1 MMKKKPATTAQN
13 SQNGLESP
21 AFIFTNLE
29 ATQQY
34 LLEILKGPFSY
45 YEMLKKG
52 IEAFPSLRTQDR
64 INLLNELLFATT
76 QYNTLSVHNF
86 HDIINVQLEKEK
98 SILAHEIRTGK
109 MVVATEGNSNICTL
123 SPPELIVFDG
133 TITELGNFIGATV
146 ATKLNKQ
153 NHLMFH
159 IEQDALALIVQKT
172 FVTIRGESLNLNSLL
187 RYISQGW
194 NNPEIALNNS

>member
-1 MMKKKPATTAQN
+1 MKKKKVTTALN

-21 AFIFTNLE
+21 AFIFSNQE

-34 LLEILKGPFSY
+34 LLEILKGPFNY
-45 YEMLKKG
+45 YETLKKG
-52 IEAFPSLRTQDR
+52 IEALPSLRTQDR
-64 INLLNELLFATT
+64 INLLNELLFATA

-86 HDIINVQLEKEK
+86 HDIINVQLEKEE

-109 MVVATEGNSNICTL
+109 TVVTNEKNSNICTL

-133 TITELGNFIGATV
+133 TITELGNFIGAIV